1 MMTASPTLILLPG
14 WAMAP
19 SSLMALAAELKAQLP
34 GWVIDCPPLP
44 ATSDDTLEIWLDDL
58 DARLPEHA
66 WLAGWS
72 LGGML
77 AMALAERRRGRCP
90 GVITLGSN
98 LSFVTRHDWR
108 CALPPATLAT
118 FQGRWE
124 SAPERTRSRFFALV
138 ARGSASYSSMI
149 RYLEAH
155 AAPMRAEQ
163 ALAGLSLLAHIDLQ
177 ARPIPG
183 HCPRLHLFAEL
194 DALVPSHAGEAI
206 HERHPDSSTVRQLA
220 DTGHAFPLEHPEQ
233 CARLM
238 ATFIKQSGTGD
249 AHEH

>member
-1 MMTASPTLILLPG
+1 MMPGAPTLILLPG

-19 SSLMALAAELKAQLP
+19 SSLTALAAELKAQLTD
-34 GWVIDCPPLP
+34 WAIDCAALP
-44 ATSDDTLEIWLDDL
+44 SLTDDALDAWLDEL
-58 DARLPEHA
+58 DDRLPDHA

-108 CALPPATLAT
+108 YALPSATLAT
-118 FQGRWE
+118 FQGRWA
-124 SAPERTRSRFFALV
+124 SAPEKTRSRFFALV
-138 ARGSASYSSMI
+138 ARGSASYARMI
-149 RYLEAH
+149 RQLEQH
-155 AAPMRAEQ
+155 AATLTVEQ

-177 ARPIPG
+177 PQLAPG

-194 DALVPSHAGEAI
+194 DALVPVGALDAMAEHLPA
-206 HERHPDSSTVRQLA
+206 DSALHTLSG
-220 DTGHAFPLEHPEQ
+220 TGHAFPLEHPDT
-233 CARLM
+233 CAKLM
-238 ATFIKQSGTGD
+238 VAFIKQSGTGG
-249 AHEH
+249 AHEC

>member
-1 MMTASPTLILLPG
+1 MMPAAPTLILLPG

-44 ATSDDTLEIWLDDL
+44 ATSDDTLKVWLDDL
-58 DARLPEHA
+58 DDRLPEHA

-77 AMALAERRRGRCP
+77 AMALSARRGARCP
-90 GVITLGSN
+90 GVMTLGSN
-98 LSFVTRHDWR
+98 ASFIACRDWQ
-108 CALPPATLAT
+108 CALLPATLAG
-118 FQGRWE
+118 FRARWT
-124 SAPERTRSRFFALV
+124 SAPEKTLSRFMALI
-138 ARGSASYSSMI
+138 ARGSAQRSRMI
-149 RYLEAH
+149 RQLEQH
-155 AAPMRAEQ
+155 AATLTARQ

-177 ARPIPG
+177 ALLALE

-194 DALVPSHAGEAI
+194 DALVPVDACDEVAKRLPANSAVH
-206 HERHPDSSTVRQLA
+206 TLM
-220 DTGHAFPLEHPEQ
+220 DTGHAFPLEHPET
-233 CARLM
+233 CARHM
-238 ATFIKQSGTGD
+238 VAFIKQSGTGD

>member
-1 MMTASPTLILLPG
+1 MMTAAPTLILLPG

-44 ATSDDTLEIWLDDL
+44 ATSDDTLEVWLDDL

-77 AMALAERRRGRCP
+77 AMALADRRRGHCP

-108 CALPPATLAT
+108 YALPPATLTA

-124 SAPERTRSRFFALV
+124 SAPEKTRSRFFALV
-138 ARGSASYSSMI
+138 ARGSASYASMI
-149 RYLEAH
+149 RQLEQH
-155 AAPMRAEQ
+155 AATLTIEQ

-177 ARPIPG
+177 AQLAPG
-183 HCPRLHLFAEL
+183 LCPRLHLFAEL

-206 HERHPDSSTVRQLA
+206 HEWQPDNSTVRQLA
-220 DTGHAFPLEHPEQ
+220 DTGHAFVMEHPEA
-233 CARLM
+233 CARHM
-238 ATFIKQSGTGD
+238 VAFIKQSGTGD
-249 AHEH
+249 AHEY